1 MSNEAKKPQGA
12 EDQVKVLNLQE
23 LAEDSDPSGGDWST
37 MSSGCNSVTKNEWS
51 TISSSC
57 DKDQQVQN

>member
-1 MSNEAKKPQGA
+1 MSNDIKKTQDA

-23 LAEDSDPSGGDWST
+23 LAEDSDASGGDWST

-51 TISSSC
+51 TMSSGC
-57 DKDQQVQN
+57 NKDQQAL